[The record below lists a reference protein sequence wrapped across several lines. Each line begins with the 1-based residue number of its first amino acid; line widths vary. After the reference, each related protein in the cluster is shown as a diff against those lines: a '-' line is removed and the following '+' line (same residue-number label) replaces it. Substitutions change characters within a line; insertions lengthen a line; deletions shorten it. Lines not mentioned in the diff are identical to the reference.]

1 MHGKSLDFQLQN
13 IYSWTCVFKKRKDKN
28 RIFFDWMPLNRY
40 NEYWKLFLSSSIY
53 LLLRLFME
61 RKYPA
66 ILKVK
71 AVINHIFSL
80 PDYLYQKEP
89 KVMSRAK
96 NYYMLYWVIQC
107 RAYCVKQK
115 AASFSIGDITTTTE
129 YWSILFSSIALG
141 QFLVF
146 SYWLLE
152 IKHD

>member
-1 MHGKSLDFQLQN
+1 
-13 IYSWTCVFKKRKDKN
+13 
-28 RIFFDWMPLNRY
+28 
-40 NEYWKLFLSSSIY
+40 
-53 LLLRLFME
+53 ME

-89 KVMSRAK
+89 KVMSRVK
-96 NYYMLYWVIQC
+96 VIQC

-129 YWSILFSSIALG
+129 Y
-141 QFLVF
+141 
-146 SYWLLE
+146 
-152 IKHD
+152 